1 MADSSLRLNVIMG
14 MVDKI
19 TSPMQKVTSQTERM
33 SERVKASQNEL
44 DRLGQQSNDID
55 HFRKL
60 KRGVA
65 DTGRELT
72 EAQHRVDALG
82 RQMRETATPSRKLT
96 QEFNKAKKEVDQLRR
111 SHDRENES
119 LEQTRRRLRDA
130 GVSTKDL
137 NGATRR
143 IREETQRYTDELKQ
157 QQSAMDKVANQQKR
171 MADAQAR
178 NRNMRS
184 GALVDTAKVAA
195 GVFAVTRFTNAYGEL
210 ADAQGEI
217 ASLGIGAQGIDAIT
231 QKAKEFSNQWAGT
244 TAPEFIRAS
253 YDIKSGIASLSD
265 EAVGEF
271 TKIAGMTAAATKSTT
286 GQMTSLF
293 ATGYGI
299 YRDQFGELAA
309 STIDGWE
316 SMSAT
321 ERDMRFGEFFSAGI
335 SSAVKAYKTSG
346 AEMSAS
352 ISALGA
358 SATKANVPFSEQL
371 AILGTL
377 QQTMSGSEAATK
389 YRSFLT
395 NAAKAGDALN
405 LTFVDANNQ
414 LLSMPDI
421 LEELRGKYGDTI
433 DAVEEQE
440 LKKAFGT
447 DEAVAAI
454 KLLYDG
460 TDELRTGIDGL
471 GESMDNG
478 LSTTEAMAKAMQEG
492 PNKASAIMMQRL
504 QNTAAVLGK
513 AFAPAVIAVSGA
525 VGSAAMVVSDLSE
538 RFPLLGQVLAITI
551 AALGGLMA
559 ISILGRFAFAGLS
572 DALIFGRKAFDF
584 LRWSTIKSNAALAV
598 SRTRAVASAVATTT
612 MAAAQKTAAAGAAIW
627 RGAQW
632 ALNAALSATRVRAL
646 ATVAG
651 MVAMSVTQKAL
662 AAGTAIM
669 TGAQWALNAALTANP
684 IGLVIAA
691 IAALVAA
698 VVLVYRYWGPL
709 SEFFGNLWDGI
720 KSVFSAGWDAVIVGL
735 SVAWETVKAILSLS
749 PLEIL
754 SRAWGSVSGLF
765 SRVADGAMSAVSAG
779 WDAIKAVLSFSPL
792 DLLALVWGPVSGFLG
807 RVADGAMSAVSAGW
821 DAIKAVLSFSPLGLL
836 ARVWGAVSGFLG
848 RVADGA
854 MVAVSAGWD
863 AIKAVLSFSP
873 LGLLARAWGPVSGFL
888 GRVADGAMSAVSVG
902 WDAIKVVLSFS
913 PLGLLAQLWSP
924 LSDFFG
930 GLFDRLTSAA
940 SRGWEATKAVLGFD
954 PLSLL
959 AGLWAPLTGFFGGVW
974 DSVTSTLSAGWQKV
988 TDLLGFDPLAPIKE
1002 AWAPMTDF
1010 FANLW
1015 QGVMSIFSRALG
1027 WIGKV
1032 LGPLNAVKDALGGAW
1047 NSIFGDDEG
1056 GVQVTQQVARVS
1068 EMTPPDLRQR
1078 PAAETQWGA
1087 GQGVE
1092 VGGVAA
1098 GGGGGTTVVDQSD
1111 NRTEINIHQQP
1122 GQSSQDVAAEVRREL
1137 DQRDRRAARHGRG
1150 RLQD

>member
-1 MADSSLRLNVIMG
+1 
-14 MVDKI
+14 
-19 TSPMQKVTSQTERM
+19 MQKVTSQTERM

-44 DRLGQQSNDID
+44 DRLGQQSSDID

-72 EAQHRVDALG
+72 EAQKRVDALG
-82 RQMRETATPSRKLT
+82 RQMQETATPSRKLT

-119 LEQTRRRLRDA
+119 LEQARRRLRDA
-130 GVSTKDL
+130 GISTKDL

-143 IREETQRYTDELKQ
+143 IREETQRYTAELEQ
-157 QQSAMDKVANQQKR
+157 QQAAMDKVANQQKR
-171 MADAQAR
+171 MADAQER
-178 NRNMRS
+178 NRNLRS
-184 GALVDTAKVAA
+184 GAVVDTAKLAA
-195 GVFAVTRFTNAYGEL
+195 GAFAVTRFTNAYGEL

-217 ASLGIGAQGIDAIT
+217 ASLGIGAEGIDAIT

-244 TAPEFIRAS
+244 TAPQFIRAS
-253 YDIKSGIASLSD
+253 YDIKSGISSLTD

-271 TKIAGMTAAATKSTT
+271 TKIAGLTAAATKSTT
-286 GQMTSLF
+286 DQMTSLF

-309 STIDGWE
+309 STIKGWE

-335 SSAVKAYKTSG
+335 SSAVQAYKTNG
-346 AEMSAS
+346 AEMSSA

-358 SATKANVPFSEQL
+358 SATKANVPFAEQL

-389 YRSFLT
+389 YRAFLT
-395 NAAKAGDALN
+395 SAAGAGEKLG

-414 LLSMPDI
+414 LRSMPDI
-421 LEELRGKYGDTI
+421 LDELRGKYGDTI

-454 KLLYDG
+454 KLMYDG
-460 TDELRTGIDGL
+460 TDELRQGVDGL
-471 GESMDNG
+471 NDSMASG

-492 PNKASAIMMQRL
+492 PNKASEIMIQRL

-559 ISILGRFAFAGLS
+559 ISILSRFAFAGLS

-598 SRTRAVASAVATTT
+598 SRTRAVASATATTT
-612 MAAAQKTAAAGAAIW
+612 MAVAQKTAAAGAAVW
-627 RGAQW
+627 RAGQW

-646 ATVAG
+646 ASVAG

-698 VVLVYRYWGPL
+698 VVLIYRYWGPL
-709 SEFFGNLWDGI
+709 SEFFGNLWDRI
-720 KSVFSAGWDAVIVGL
+720 KGAFSAGWE
-735 SVAWETVKAILSLS
+735 S
-749 PLEIL
+749 
-754 SRAWGSVSGLF
+754 
-765 SRVADGAMSAVSAG
+765 
-779 WDAIKAVLSFSPL
+779 IK
-792 DLLALVWGPVSGFLG
+792 GFLG
-807 RVADGAMSAVSAGW
+807 
-821 DAIKAVLSFSPLGLL
+821 FN
-836 ARVWGAVSGFLG
+836 
-848 RVADGA
+848 
-854 MVAVSAGWD
+854 
-863 AIKAVLSFSP
+863 
-873 LGLLARAWGPVSGFL
+873 
-888 GRVADGAMSAVSVG
+888 
-902 WDAIKVVLSFS
+902 
-913 PLGLLAQLWSP
+913 
-924 LSDFFG
+924 
-930 GLFDRLTSAA
+930 
-940 SRGWEATKAVLGFD
+940 

-959 AGLWAPLTGFFGGVW
+959 AGLWEPLTGFFGRVW

-988 TDLLGFDPLAPIKE
+988 TGLLGFDPLAPIQA
-1002 AWAPMTDF
+1002 AWAPLTGF
-1010 FANLW
+1010 FASLW
-1015 QGVMSIFSRALG
+1015 EGVMSIFSRALG

-1047 NSIFGDDEG
+1047 SSIFGDDEA
-1056 GVQVTQQVARVS
+1056 GVEVTQQVARVS
-1068 EMTPPDLRQR
+1068 EMTPPDLRQA
-1078 PAAETQWGA
+1078 PAADSLGNATGSP
-1087 GQGVE
+1087 GVTAA
-1092 VGGVAA
+1092 VGSVAA
-1098 GGGGGTTVVDQSD
+1098 GGGGSTVVDQSD

-1137 DQRDRRAARHGRG
+1137 DQRDRQNRRRNRG
-1150 RLQD
+1150 RLSD

>member
-33 SERVKASQNEL
+33 SERVKASQTEL
-44 DRLGQQSNDID
+44 DRLGQQSSDID

-72 EAQHRVDALG
+72 EAQQRVDALG

-143 IREETQRYTDELKQ
+143 IREETQRYTRELEQ
-157 QQSAMDKVANQQKR
+157 QQAAMDKVANQQKR

-184 GALVDTAKVAA
+184 GALVDTAKLTA
-195 GVFAVTRFTNAYGEL
+195 GAFAVTRFTNAYGDL

-271 TKIAGMTAAATKSTT
+271 TKIAGLTAAATKSTT

-720 KSVFSAGWDAVIVGL
+720 KSVFSAGWE
-735 SVAWETVKAILSLS
+735 S
-749 PLEIL
+749 
-754 SRAWGSVSGLF
+754 
-765 SRVADGAMSAVSAG
+765 
-779 WDAIKAVLSFSPL
+779 IK
-792 DLLALVWGPVSGFLG
+792 GFLG
-807 RVADGAMSAVSAGW
+807 
-821 DAIKAVLSFSPLGLL
+821 FN
-836 ARVWGAVSGFLG
+836 
-848 RVADGA
+848 
-854 MVAVSAGWD
+854 
-863 AIKAVLSFSP
+863 
-873 LGLLARAWGPVSGFL
+873 
-888 GRVADGAMSAVSVG
+888 
-902 WDAIKVVLSFS
+902 
-913 PLGLLAQLWSP
+913 
-924 LSDFFG
+924 
-930 GLFDRLTSAA
+930 
-940 SRGWEATKAVLGFD
+940 

-959 AGLWAPLTGFFGGVW
+959 AGLWEPLTGFFGRVW
-974 DSVTSTLSAGWQKV
+974 DSVTSTLSAGWQTV
-988 TDLLGFDPLAPIKE
+988 TGLLGFDPLAPIKA
-1002 AWAPMTDF
+1002 AWAPLTGF
-1010 FANLW
+1010 FASLW
-1015 QGVMSIFSRALG
+1015 EGVMSIFSRALG

-1047 NSIFGDDEG
+1047 NSIFGDDEA
-1056 GVQVTQQVARVS
+1056 GVEVTQKVARVS
-1068 EMTPPDLRQR
+1068 EMTPPDLRQT
-1078 PAAETQWGA
+1078 PAAESLGNATGSP
-1087 GQGVE
+1087 GVTAA
-1092 VGGVAA
+1092 VGSVAA
-1098 GGGGGTTVVDQSD
+1098 GGGGSTVVDQSD